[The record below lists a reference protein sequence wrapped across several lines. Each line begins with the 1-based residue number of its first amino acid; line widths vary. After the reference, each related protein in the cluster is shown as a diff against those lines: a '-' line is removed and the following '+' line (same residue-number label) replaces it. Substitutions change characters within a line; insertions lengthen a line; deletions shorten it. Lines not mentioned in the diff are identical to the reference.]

1 MALQIS
7 VQLPCKDYVAHYL
20 RNKFGTEDGAID
32 LNRRSAEGKVLFN
45 LLSRARH
52 ENDSKAAK
60 YTESVEV
67 LLAEGIYLRHGWEL
81 TPTAITEFNNW
92 LEETLKERFT
102 VHVDALTSFGIKKAV
117 AIRHFQDMHDF
128 PEDAWRFETL
138 KKYHDRKEKKRQ
150 LLKVV

>member
-7 VQLPCKDYVAHYL
+7 IQLPCKSYVQHYL
-20 RNKFGTEDGAID
+20 LSKFGTAGGAIE
-32 LNRRSAEGKVLFN
+32 LNRRSAEGKMLFN

-60 YTESVEV
+60 YTEQVEI

-92 LEETLKERFT
+92 LEETLKERFM
-102 VHVDALTSFGIKKAV
+102 VHVDALTGFGVKKAV
-117 AIRHFQDMHDF
+117 AIRDFQDKYDF
-128 PEDAWRFETL
+128 PEGVWQFETL
-138 KKYHDRKEKKRQ
+138 KKYHDRKTKQ
-150 LLKVV
+150 LQMLQVA

>member
-1 MALQIS
+1 MQ
-7 VQLPCKDYVAHYL
+7 HYL
-20 RNKFGTEDGAID
+20 RTKFGTGNGAIE
-32 LNRRSAEGKVLFN
+32 LSRRSAEGKMLFN

-52 ENDSKAAK
+52 ETDTKAAT
-60 YTESVEV
+60 YRQSIDV

-92 LEETLKERFT
+92 LEETIKERFM

-117 AIRHFQDMHDF
+117 AIRHFQDVHDF
-128 PEDAWRFETL
+128 PEDVWHFETL
-138 KKYHDRKEKKRQ
+138 KKYHDRKEKHRQ